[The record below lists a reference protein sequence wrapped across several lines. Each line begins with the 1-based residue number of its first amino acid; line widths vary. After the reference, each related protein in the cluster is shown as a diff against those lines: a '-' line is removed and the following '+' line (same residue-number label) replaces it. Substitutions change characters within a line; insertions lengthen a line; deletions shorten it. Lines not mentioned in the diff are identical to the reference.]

1 MDELFGWRF
10 SYLEPDH
17 GTGSDNSIVSATSKR
32 RLQLRW
38 VKRTGYRNSLIAR
51 PGLFTVGIFAA
62 LVIACGSSNSP
73 GNPNSPADTTSDAAS
88 TAQPTATSP
97 SAVKSASPNP
107 SSTTEIVFAP
117 DFELPQA
124 GGGTVRLS
132 DIYSRAN
139 TVLVFY
145 RGYF

>member
-1 MDELFGWRF
+1 M
-10 SYLEPDH
+10 
-17 GTGSDNSIVSATSKR
+17 
-32 RLQLRW
+32 RW
-38 VKRTGYRNSLIAR
+38 VKQTGYRNSLIAR
-51 PGLFTVGIFAA
+51 SGLFAGGIFAA
-62 LVIACGSSNSP
+62 LVVACGSSNSP
-73 GNPNSPADTTSDAAS
+73 GSSSSPADTTSNAVS

-117 DFELPQA
+117 DFELPAA

>member
-1 MDELFGWRF
+1 MGR
-10 SYLEPDH
+10 
-17 GTGSDNSIVSATSKR
+17 
-32 RLQLRW
+32 
-38 VKRTGYRNSLIAR
+38 VKQTGYRNILIAR
-51 PGLFTVGIFAA
+51 SGLLFVALLAA
-62 LVIACGSSNSP
+62 LVMACGSSASP
-73 GNPNSPADTTSDAAS
+73 GDSSSPGDTVNDAS
-88 TAQPTATSP
+88 PTMQPTISSSSAAAAPDATAAP
-97 SAVKSASPNP
+97 SDTAAIKLATPNP

-132 DIYSRAN
+132 DVYSRAN

>member
-1 MDELFGWRF
+1 M
-10 SYLEPDH
+10 
-17 GTGSDNSIVSATSKR
+17 R
-32 RLQLRW
+32 RVNQ
-38 VKRTGYRNSLIAR
+38 TGYRNSLITR
-51 PGLFTVGIFAA
+51 SGLFAVGIFAA
-62 LVIACGSSNSP
+62 LVMACGSSNSP
-73 GNPNSPADTTSDAAS
+73 GDSSSPADTTSNAGF
-88 TAQPTATSP
+88 TAQSTATSP
-97 SAVKSASPNP
+97 SEAAASDAIAGPTETSTVKSASPNP

-132 DIYSRAN
+132 DVYSRAN

>member
-1 MDELFGWRF
+1 M
-10 SYLEPDH
+10 
-17 GTGSDNSIVSATSKR
+17 
-32 RLQLRW
+32 QW
-38 VKRTGYRNSLIAR
+38 VKQTGYQNSRIAR
-51 PGLFTVGIFAA
+51 SGLFAAGMFAA
-62 LVIACGSSNSP
+62 LLMACGNSNSP
-73 GNPNSPADTTSDAAS
+73 GNSSSPADTTSNAGFTVQA
-88 TAQPTATSP
+88 TATST
-97 SAVKSASPNP
+97 SAAKSASPNP

>member
-1 MDELFGWRF
+1 
-10 SYLEPDH
+10 
-17 GTGSDNSIVSATSKR
+17 
-32 RLQLRW
+32 LRW
-38 VKRTGYRNSLIAR
+38 VKQTGYRNSLIAR
-51 PGLFTVGIFAA
+51 SRLFAVGIFAA
-62 LVIACGSSNSP
+62 LVMACGSSNSP
-73 GNPNSPADTTSDAAS
+73 GDSSSPADTTSNAGS

-132 DIYSRAN
+132 DVYSRAN